1 VRLSYPT
8 RAAAV
13 KPSGGGHDAKI
24 GGAGN
29 GLNLEHYLRPST
41 KSSSSSPSHTCAN
54 APSRP
59 ARKAKVRVD
68 VVDGLAGEL
77 AFRHQG
83 LDAAVM
89 SSVLCTVADVDAALT
104 DLRRVIRPGGELRFY
119 EHVLAHQ
126 PRLAALQRALTRS
139 GIWPLIGAGCHAD
152 RDTAEGLAMMD
163 MDMMSGMGTMMLI
176 GLELLAIVIA
186 VAVYLG
192 IRAAQTREPREP
204 RQLTARERLQHR
216 LADGEITPDEHVLR
230 TRSRTTR
237 RRTKRAQTALMSVQR
252 PTTSL
257 PGATAWA
264 ALEHGDV
271 VYVGDKV
278 RALILE

>member
-1 VRLSYPT
+1 
-8 RAAAV
+8 
-13 KPSGGGHDAKI
+13 
-24 GGAGN
+24 
-29 GLNLEHYLRPST
+29 
-41 KSSSSSPSHTCAN
+41 
-54 APSRP
+54 
-59 ARKAKVRVD
+59 
-68 VVDGLAGEL
+68 
-77 AFRHQG
+77 
-83 LDAAVM
+83 
-89 SSVLCTVADVDAALT
+89 
-104 DLRRVIRPGGELRFY
+104 
-119 EHVLAHQ
+119 
-126 PRLAALQRALTRS
+126 
-139 GIWPLIGAGCHAD
+139 
-152 RDTAEGLAMMD
+152 MMD
-163 MDMMSGMGTMMLI
+163 MDMMGTMMLI